1 MGANNSKNNSDTINW
16 NKINTNDMSSTIP
29 NIKGISNEANQLISK
44 LKLPE
49 ISENNSSEI
58 NTLKILNNKTNTN
71 DVLLSDSFDSASSP
85 FITSEM
91 YNYIINNYKI
101 ESKNLKGGGQKN
113 QKGGD
118 DMEDF
123 DNSSTSSTSSASS
136 MSEVNSSENEKKTKH
151 DKKKI
156 KHDKKEH
163 NKKEHKEPKK
173 KHKKSKKMDD
183 SELESEK
190 ISGTP
195 SESEKEL
202 ASENNSESESESE
215 SEKESEVMSGG
226 SDLSYESS
234 TAHTG
239 GNYTET
245 ISNENIS
252 IKSSSIHTSDI
263 NMISE

>member
-1 MGANNSKNNSDTINW
+1 MGANNSKNNSETINW

-58 NTLKILNNKTNTN
+58 NTLKILNNKTTTN
-71 DVLLSDSFDSASSP
+71 DVLLSDSFDSNSSP

-91 YNYIINNYKI
+91 YNYIINNYKT
-101 ESKNLKGGGQKN
+101 ESKKLKGGGQKN

-118 DMEDF
+118 DMEDL

-136 MSEVNSSENEKKTKH
+136 MSEDISSESKKKNNN
-151 DKKKI
+151 KKI
-156 KHDKKEH
+156 KHDKK
-163 NKKEHKEPKK
+163 NKKESKKNKKAPKKESDSEIKSPQDSEQDSEQVSEQDSEQDSEQNSEPK
-173 KHKKSKKMDD
+173 
-183 SELESEK
+183 
-190 ISGTP
+190 
-195 SESEKEL
+195 SESDSDSDKEL
-202 ASENNSESESESE
+202 T
-215 SEKESEVMSGG
+215 GG

>member
-1 MGANNSKNNSDTINW
+1 MGTNNSKNNSDTINW

-44 LKLPE
+44 LRLPE

-58 NTLKILNNKTNTN
+58 NTFKIFDNKINTN
-71 DVLLSDSFDSASSP
+71 DVLLSDSFDSVSSP
-85 FITSEM
+85 FITTEM
-91 YNYIINNYKI
+91 YNHIIKNYKTNRI
-101 ESKNLKGGGQKN
+101 NLQGGGQ
-113 QKGGD
+113 QIQTGG
-118 DMEDF
+118 EDIEDL

-136 MSEVNSSENEKKTKH
+136 MSEDDLTEDKKKTKH

-156 KHDKKEH
+156 KNDKKVN
-163 NKKEHKEPKK
+163 NKKTKK
-173 KHKKSKKMDD
+173 NEKSESESKKD
-183 SELESEK
+183 SESV
-190 ISGTP
+190 SV
-195 SESEKEL
+195 SVSEKEL
-202 ASENNSESESESE
+202 EKDSESDSKSESDSE
-215 SEKESEVMSGG
+215 SAMTGG

-239 GNYTET
+239 GDYTET